1 MARAG
6 RSFVAVVTSSGCLC
20 ALALL
25 AVGCVGEPPA
35 EATTVR
41 AAGIVGERVD
51 ATVDPAPPVVVA
63 PPPLARELRVATYNI
78 LAGTRGVDEVV
89 AAIRSLDAHVVALQE
104 VDNRTRRSG
113 RVDQPDVIAEALG
126 MEVAF
131 AEHRKFGGGR
141 IGVALL
147 SRHPLSNVER
157 IALPGGLLAALRADV
172 TIAGRVVRVFVV
184 HFHPTDPR
192 DSPERQ
198 AGMDAARLREAD
210 AVLVEATRES
220 MPTIVMGDFNARSNG
235 PEYAAFADHF
245 DDACPSGAA
254 TWPDAF
260 PLIRIDYVWMSP
272 DFRALACPSFTP
284 SASDH
289 RPVVVD
295 LARTPD

>member
-1 MARAG
+1 MG
-6 RSFVAVVTSSGCLC
+6 RSFVAVVTSSGCLR

-51 ATVDPAPPVVVA
+51 ATVKPAAPVVVA
-63 PPPLARELRVATYNI
+63 SREPVLTRELRVATYNI
-78 LAGTRGVDEVV
+78 LAGTRGVDGVV
-89 AAIRSLDAHVVALQE
+89 AAIRSLDADLVALQE

-113 RVDQPDVIAEALG
+113 RVDQPEVIAEALG

-157 IALPGGLLAALRADV
+157 IELPGELLAALRADV

-198 AGMDAARLREAD
+198 AGMDAARQREAD
-210 AVLVEATRES
+210 AVLLLATRERA
-220 MPTIVMGDFNARSNG
+220 PTIVMGDFNARSNG

-260 PLIRIDYVWMSP
+260 PLVRIDYVWTSP

-289 RPVVVD
+289 HPVVVD
-295 LARTPD
+295 LARAPD